1 MSFCEVKSYLYEN
14 LKVMILK
21 NGSKGDD
28 VKKLQEKLGV
38 EAIGTFGPKTEA
50 AVKAWQKA
58 NGLKDDGIVGDATWS
73 KLFGESAPVA
83 TVVKE
88 DVVIP
93 SGGPLKLEKLKGHI
107 PDAVIAQIPETA
119 AKFNITNN
127 LRLAHFLS
135 QCGHESGGFKA
146 VSENLNYS
154 ADGLKK
160 IFGKYFPGNLN
171 ESYARQPEKIAA
183 RVYASRMGNGDEAS
197 KEGFKFRGRGYIQLT
212 GKANYTNF
220 TKFIGEDCIANPDL
234 VATKYPLA
242 SAAFFFDS
250 NKLWT
255 ICDKGADD
263 ATVTAVTKRVNGGT
277 IGLADR
283 IKHFKEYY
291 NLLK

>member
-1 MSFCEVKSYLYEN
+1 ML
-14 LKVMILK
+14 LK
-21 NGSKGDD
+21 NGSAGAD

-38 EAIGTFGPKTEA
+38 EAIGKFGPKTEA

-58 NGLKDDGIVGDATWS
+58 NGLKEDGVVGDTTWS
-73 KLFGESAPVA
+73 KLFGESKPVE
-83 TVVKE
+83 VIKE

-93 SGGPLKLEKLKGHI
+93 SGGPLNLEKLKGHI

-250 NKLWT
+250 NKLWS

-277 IGLADR
+277 IGLPDR

>member
-1 MSFCEVKSYLYEN
+1 MF
-14 LKVMILK
+14 
-21 NGSKGDD
+21 GSTQ
-28 VKKLQEKLGV
+28 V
-38 EAIGTFGPKTEA
+38 I
-50 AVKAWQKA
+50 
-58 NGLKDDGIVGDATWS
+58 
-73 KLFGESAPVA
+73 
-83 TVVKE
+83 KE

-93 SGGPLKLEKLKGHI
+93 SGGPLNIEKLKGHI

-119 AKFNITNN
+119 KKFNITNN

-160 IFGKYFPGNLN
+160 IFGKYFPGTLA

-183 RVYASRMGNGDEAS
+183 RVYGGRMGNGDETT

-212 GKANYTNF
+212 GKSNYTNF
-220 TKFIGEDCIANPDL
+220 TKFIGEDCISNPDL

-250 NKLWT
+250 NKLWS

-277 IGLADR
+277 IGLPDR

>member
-1 MSFCEVKSYLYEN
+1 ML
-14 LKVMILK
+14 LK

-28 VKKLQEKLGV
+28 VKKLQTKLGLT
-38 EAIGTFGPKTEA
+38 ADGAFGPGTENK
-50 AVKAWQKA
+50 VKEWQSA
-58 NGLKDDGIVGDATWS
+58 NGLTADGIVGDGTWS
-73 KLFGESAPVA
+73 KMFGSTQVI
-83 TVVKE
+83 KE

-93 SGGPLKLEKLKGHI
+93 SGGSLNIEKLKGHI
-107 PDAVIAQIPETA
+107 PDAVIAQIPDTA
-119 AKFNITNN
+119 KKFNITNN

-171 ESYARQPEKIAA
+171 ESYAKQPEKIAS
-183 RVYASRMGNGDEAS
+183 RVYGGRMGNGDEAS
-197 KEGFKFRGRGYIQLT
+197 KEGYKFRGRGFIQLT

-220 TKFIGEDCIANPDL
+220 TKFIGEDCISNPDL
-234 VATKYPLA
+234 VSTKYPLA

-250 NKLWT
+250 NKLWS

-277 IGLADR
+277 IGLPDR

>member
-1 MSFCEVKSYLYEN
+1 LWEPLWVLNTQQKINNKIKTML
-14 LKVMILK
+14 LKV
-21 NGSKGDD
+21 GSKGDD
-28 VKKLQEKLGV
+28 VKKLQTKLGLT
-38 EAIGTFGPKTEA
+38 ADGSFGPNTEKK
-50 AVKAWQKA
+50 VKEWQSA
-58 NGLKDDGIVGDATWS
+58 NGLTADGIVGDGTWS
-73 KLFGESAPVA
+73 KMFG
-83 TVVKE
+83 TTQVVKE
-88 DVVIP
+88 DVVITP
-93 SGGPLKLEKLKGHI
+93 VTGLNIERLKGHI
-107 PDAVIAQIPETA
+107 PDVVIAQIPETA
-119 AKFNITNN
+119 KKFNITNN

-160 IFGKYFPGNLN
+160 IFGKYFPGTLA
-171 ESYARQPEKIAA
+171 ESYARQPEKIAS
-183 RVYASRMGNGDEAS
+183 RVYGGRMGNGDELS

-212 GKANYTNF
+212 GKANYTSF

-250 NKLWT
+250 NKLWS